1 MSEADA
7 PPEAGGDVAT
17 SGPQDGDEEFLG
29 CPVAGSGLQR
39 TLHVPRER
47 LIEVAD
53 ALRAD
58 GYWMCVEV
66 TGVDYLMSPNRPLPP
81 QVVGERFEVVACLL
95 DHQANRRLRLRVQ
108 VPEDDPTVPSLVR
121 VWPSA
126 DFSERE
132 LWDLYGIEAVGHP
145 GLHRILM
152 PDTWEGH
159 PLRKDFAVGAIP
171 VQFKEA

>member
-1 MSEADA
+1 MTDTAGPAEVAGSAEPEEA
-7 PPEAGGDVAT
+7 
-17 SGPQDGDEEFLG
+17 EEILG
-29 CPVAGSGLQR
+29 CPMSGTGLQY

-47 LIEVAD
+47 LIEVAE

-66 TGVDYLMSPNRPLPP
+66 TGVDYLLSPARPLPGEV
-81 QVVGERFEVVACLL
+81 QGERFEVVVCLL

-121 VWPSA
+121 IWPSA
-126 DFSERE
+126 DFPERE
-132 LWDLYGIEAVGHP
+132 VWDFYGIEAVGHP

-159 PLRKDFAVGAIP
+159 PLRKDFAVGEIP